1 MALRM
6 RSGVVGRLDVGRH
19 VQLVFQRQGAQRFL
33 QFGHPAV
40 GFAGGDVA
48 RDQHVLVELVADLP
62 HQRLDLLEVQ
72 DQAVLVQRRLHAD
85 VHLVVVSVQSLG
97 RAVREDQEVRGTELQ
112 VVLVDLDRPAL
123 SEAAHA
129 RVVDRRRP
137 GDLGHGWTFERLNR
151 AFILLMQAPAPA
163 LVALGMT
170 RYWRSEQGLQLDAGP
185 FVKALE
191 YATGLDAVVMG
202 KPARAFF
209 DSAAS
214 LLGIIPSELL
224 MIGDDIQGDIAAAQ
238 ASGMRAALVRTG
250 KFSETDLQQEIIP
263 DVLFDSIANLGAW
276 WEQQE

>member
-1 MALRM
+1 MIKGILFDLD
-6 RSGVVGRLDVGRH
+6 GVLYVSERAIDGAHSTLEWVE
-19 VQLVFQRQGAQRFL
+19 RQGIPHLFL
-33 QFGHPAV
+33 TNTTSRPRSAIVDKLAGMGMHIDPGAILTPAV
-40 GFAGGDVA
+40 AASRWLACNVEEPLALFIPGATRSEFSIFELLPESAMAGAG
-48 RDQHVLVELVADLP
+48 
-62 HQRLDLLEVQ
+62 
-72 DQAVLVQRRLHAD
+72 AVIL
-85 VHLVVVSVQSLG
+85 
-97 RAVREDQEVRGTELQ
+97 
-112 VVLVDLDRPAL
+112 
-123 SEAAHA
+123 
-129 RVVDRRRP
+129 

-263 DVLFDSIANLGAW
+263 DVLFDSIANLRAW